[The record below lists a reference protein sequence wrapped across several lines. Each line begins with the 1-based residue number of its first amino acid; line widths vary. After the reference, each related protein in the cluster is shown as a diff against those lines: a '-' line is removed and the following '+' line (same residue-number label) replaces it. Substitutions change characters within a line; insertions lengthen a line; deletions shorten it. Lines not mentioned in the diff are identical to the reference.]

1 MKKRMHLPGPP
12 PKVYWGNYL
21 EMAKLGYLESTK
33 KWMSRYGPTF
43 VYYVGTKP
51 VMVTEDLEII
61 KSIMIKNFDSFMNRP
76 YFPQLMRKKK
86 ERGLVMLCDEDWRRV
101 RRMLTPTFS
110 SKKLKA
116 MSPLI
121 QEGCENLRN
130 KMAAVSD
137 TDASVDVWKLFGM
150 FTMEVVLATAFSRDI
165 SSETS
170 GKGSELTRA
179 AAGVFQTWGLGADR
193 VLMHVSH
200 FPWIVPLWKV
210 FARRTKVAQAW
221 DYLEEIALKLIEHR
235 RNTIVTTGCA
245 AQDLLQLMLEA
256 RDAKDKT
263 KSYLNNDEI
272 VALVAAIMLAG
283 FETTNNALSYT
294 AYLLAL
300 NPTIQDKLIKEIND
314 YYEVYPD
321 SSLYDAAENIE
332 YVAMVLYESLRMFP
346 PAPKIFRTC
355 KETCAVTDD
364 FIIEEGVDINFPTF
378 LLHRNPEY
386 WPNPDKFDPERFNP
400 NTEQSYPAFA
410 YLPFGE
416 GQRFC
421 IGKRLALLEAKMTLV
436 AILKDL
442 QFKRTADTEIPLDL
456 SVGITMSPSN
466 GIKLC
471 IASNSI

>member
-1 MKKRMHLPGPP
+1 M
-12 PKVYWGNYL
+12 
-21 EMAKLGYLESTK
+21 EMATLGYLESIN
-33 KWMSRYGPTF
+33 KWMSQFGPTF
-43 VYYVGTKP
+43 MYYVGTKP
-51 VMVTEDLEII
+51 VLVTEDLEII
-61 KSIMIKNFDSFMNRP
+61 KSITIKNFESFINRP
-76 YFPQLMRKKK
+76 YFPQLMRKNK
-86 ERGLVMLCDEDWRRV
+86 ERGLVLLRDEDWRRV
-101 RRMLTPTFS
+101 RRILTPTFS
-110 SKKLKA
+110 SKKLKM

-121 QEGCENLRN
+121 QECCENLKN

-137 TDASVDVWKLFGM
+137 TGSSADVWKLFGM
-150 FTMEVVLATAFSRDI
+150 FTMEAVLATAFSRDI
-165 SSETS
+165 SSDTN
-170 GKGSELTRA
+170 GKGDALTRA
-179 AAGVFQTWGLGADR
+179 AAAVFHTWGLGSDR
-193 VLMHVSH
+193 ASMHISH
-200 FPWIVPLWKV
+200 FPWIVPLWKI
-210 FARRTKVAQAW
+210 FARRTEIAKNW

-235 RNTIVTTGCA
+235 RNTMATTGSV

-256 RDAKDKT
+256 RDEKEKT
-263 KSYLNNDEI
+263 KSYLSNDEI

-314 YYEVYPD
+314 YYEVNPD

-332 YVAMVLYESLRMFP
+332 YLNMVLYESLRMFP
-346 PAPKIFRTC
+346 PAHKIIRVC

-364 FIIEEGVDINFPTF
+364 LIIEEGVDITFPVI
-378 LLHRNPEY
+378 LLHRNPKY

-400 NTEQSYPAFA
+400 STEQSYPTFA
-410 YLPFGE
+410 YIPFGE
-416 GQRFC
+416 GQRYC

-442 QFKRTADTEIPLDL
+442 QFKRCADTEVPLGL

-471 IASNSI
+471 IVSNSA